1 MMPAAAP
8 ASSQSQQPQPQAW
21 PPNPNTAVSIRG
33 LFKHF
38 DRKIAVNG
46 LALDIPIGSFY
57 GLVGPNG
64 AGKTTTLNMVTGL
77 LVPDAGTA
85 MMGIG
90 LSSGENRALDAAQQ
104 ATNSALLEASIAGA
118 SRVLFSIS
126 GGPDLTL
133 TEVDEA
139 ARTVEACAD
148 ENANIIYGQIIDESM
163 GDSVRI
169 TVIATGFAEKRQ
181 SPAKPI
187 GAYSAAQEK
196 ATASKNQAQEDI
208 DDIDEIFKIFNRN

>member
-21 PPNPNTAVSIRG
+21 PPNPNAAVSIRG

-85 MMGIG
+85 MILGHDVWSDVNTAKRMIG
-90 LSSGENRALDAAQQ
+90 VMPQPDQIFDRLTGLQLLVYSGMLRGMSREETTRRAQDLAQCFRLGRGRQ
-104 ATNSALLEASIAGA
+104 HDGHRLLG
-118 SRVLFSIS
+118 RH
-126 GGPDLTL
+126 D
-133 TEVDEA
+133 
-139 ARTVEACAD
+139 
-148 ENANIIYGQIIDESM
+148 
-163 GDSVRI
+163 
-169 TVIATGFAEKRQ
+169 
-181 SPAKPI
+181 
-187 GAYSAAQEK
+187 
-196 ATASKNQAQEDI
+196 QEDLPGLR
-208 DDIDEIFKIFNRN
+208 DDSQPAHSGLG

>member
-21 PPNPNTAVSIRG
+21 PPNPNAAVSIRG

-64 AGKTTTLNMVTGL
+64 AGKTTTLNMVTGR

-85 MMGIG
+85 MILGHDVWSDVNTAKRMIG
-90 LSSGENRALDAAQQ
+90 VMPQPDQIFDRPTDRFAIARLLRHAARH
-104 ATNSALLEASIAGA
+104 EPRGDHA
-118 SRVLFSIS
+118 SRPGPAQCFRLGRGRQHDGHRLF
-126 GGPDLTL
+126 GRHD
-133 TEVDEA
+133 
-139 ARTVEACAD
+139 
-148 ENANIIYGQIIDESM
+148 
-163 GDSVRI
+163 
-169 TVIATGFAEKRQ
+169 
-181 SPAKPI
+181 
-187 GAYSAAQEK
+187 
-196 ATASKNQAQEDI
+196 QEDLPGLR
-208 DDIDEIFKIFNRN
+208 DDS

>member
-8 ASSQSQQPQPQAW
+8 TSSQPQQPQPQAW
-21 PPNPNTAVSIRG
+21 PPNPNAAVSIRG

-85 MMGIG
+85 MILGHDVWSDVNTAKRMIG
-90 LSSGENRALDAAQQ
+90 VMPQPDQIFDRLTGLQLLVYSGMLR
-104 ATNSALLEASIAGA
+104 GM
-118 SRVLFSIS
+118 SR
-126 GGPDLTL
+126 
-133 TEVDEA
+133 
-139 ARTVEACAD
+139 
-148 ENANIIYGQIIDESM
+148 
-163 GDSVRI
+163 
-169 TVIATGFAEKRQ
+169 
-181 SPAKPI
+181 
-187 GAYSAAQEK
+187 
-196 ATASKNQAQEDI
+196 
-208 DDIDEIFKIFNRN
+208 